1 VTAAVA
7 TGLVVVVDGR
17 TIPSAAAYSVVYV
30 AAAGAA
36 LVATAIAA
44 ITLRG
49 VARSAVAA
57 DLSPAQ

>member
-1 VTAAVA
+1 
-7 TGLVVVVDGR
+7 
-17 TIPSAAAYSVVYV
+17 V

-49 VARSAVAA
+49 VARSALAA
-57 DLSPAQ
+57 ELSPAQ